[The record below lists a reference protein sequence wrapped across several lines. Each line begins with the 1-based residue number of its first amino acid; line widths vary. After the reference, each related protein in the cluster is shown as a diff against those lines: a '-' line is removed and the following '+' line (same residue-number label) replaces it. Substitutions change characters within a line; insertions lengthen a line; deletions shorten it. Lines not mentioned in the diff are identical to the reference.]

1 MSDNPGVDPDLRL
14 LHGDPRF
21 GTPAEKTVPKREF
34 TLLRQSYSETPKI
47 FESKERSRAGGVQA
61 HPSQHSFF

>member
-1 MSDNPGVDPDLRL
+1 MSDNPGVDPDLHL
-14 LHGDPRF
+14 LHGDLRF
-21 GTPAEKTVPKREF
+21 DAPAEKIVPKRKF

-47 FESKERSRAGGVQA
+47 FSRAGGGQA